1 MSETAHVIKKE
12 DQAGVVSTSFDA
24 SMSASTAHRI
34 PAERTSLQREAE
46 DDASS
51 TPPSEGRVLRRRE
64 TRRSPEPVTV
74 DPDPFTADVPVASSA
89 SDAEATVSDDETAE
103 ADDTPSRTDDEWQ
116 AHLEEAVAAARAEGY
131 EEGQADGYESGYAE
145 AEEAVRAEARAQR
158 EALVEDAARLD
169 AVWAR
174 YVEEREPMLIE
185 LALELAE
192 AIVDAPLTDSLRTA
206 SEEALAEAVAELS
219 GTPPVTVHVHPSDYE
234 RLRETELAQRL
245 EATCEELQWAPDAD
259 RGEGD
264 WSVVSPAGAIRRLRS
279 EVVETLRSH
288 LGLSAPDRA

>member
-1 MSETAHVIKKE
+1 MPDTAHVIKKK
-12 DQAGVVSTSFDA
+12 DQAEVVSTSFDA
-24 SMSASTAHRI
+24 SVSAGAAHRI
-34 PAERTSLQREAE
+34 PAERTSLQREE
-46 DDASS
+46 DEDAPS
-51 TPPSEGRVLRRRE
+51 TRQPEGRVLRRRE
-64 TRRSPEPVTV
+64 TRRTEQPVSI
-74 DPDPFTADVPVASSA
+74 DPDMGPADVPVDSSNA
-89 SDAEATVSDDETAE
+89 DAETTASEDNDAETDDAPT
-103 ADDTPSRTDDEWQ
+103 RTDDEWR

-131 EEGQADGYESGYAE
+131 EEGRADGYASGYAE
-145 AEEAVRAEARAQR
+145 AEEAVRAEAQEQR
-158 EALVEDAARLD
+158 EALVEDASRLD

-192 AIVDAPLTDSLRTA
+192 TIVDAPLAEPLRTV
-206 SEEALAEAVAELS
+206 SEEGLAEAVAELA
-219 GTPPVTVHVHPSDYE
+219 GTPPVTVSLHPSDYE

-259 RGEGD
+259 RAEGD

-288 LGLSAPDRA
+288 LGLASPDRP